1 MSSCVLRVVL
11 LWTRTGSSVRQGV
24 SACQQRRQRLC
35 WATAGLG
42 CWQEGEH
49 DVPPCDST
57 IQTASPQWRL
67 KCCPLEGDP
76 PTPPLLGCDLSCPP
90 AAFSQNRNSL
100 AEVNKPSVA
109 QRCKSSPWIMANI
122 CSLHQ
127 FWANLKYIFWGKYD
141 PLMAFQPLQIPLRKI
156 L

>member
-1 MSSCVLRVVL
+1 MSSCGLTGGLV
-11 LWTRTGSSVRQGV
+11 WTRTGSSVKQGV

-57 IQTASPQWRL
+57 IQMASPQWRL
-67 KCCPLEGDP
+67 KCRPLEGDP

-90 AAFSQNRNSL
+90 AAFSQNRDCGGGGGSQL
-100 AEVNKPSVA
+100 CGST
-109 QRCKSSPWIMANI
+109 
-122 CSLHQ
+122 
-127 FWANLKYIFWGKYD
+127 
-141 PLMAFQPLQIPLRKI
+141 LQIKPMDSGQNMFITSI
-156 L
+156 LD